1 MKDILQQV
9 DRRDGMTVP
18 EGYFEDFAAK
28 MAASLPRREWE
39 DPAPRVVP
47 RSLWQKVRPYVYM
60 AAMFLGVWCMM
71 NMFDLMRSSA
81 GLGVENSA
89 TFAKAI
95 GNVQFIGDYIS
106 SQMAAD
112 DYSLMEDLYD
122 DGFVPASLTE
132 MDMNTDSELLTKDI

>member
-18 EGYFEDFAAK
+18 EGYFEDFAAR

-39 DPAPRVVP
+39 EPAPRVVP
-47 RSLWQKVRPYVYM
+47 RSLWQKVRPYIYM

-89 TFAKAI
+89 TFAKAL
-95 GNVQFIGDYIS
+95 GNEQFMGDYLT
-106 SQMAAD
+106 SQGMMD
-112 DYSLMEDLYD
+112 DYTIMEDLYD
-122 DGFVPASLTE
+122 DGFIPASLTE
-132 MDMNTDSELLTKDI
+132 TDIDYEPQTTDI

>member
-18 EGYFEDFAAK
+18 EGYFEDFAAR
-28 MAASLPRREWE
+28 MAASLPPREWE
-39 DPAPRVVP
+39 EPAPRVVP

-81 GLGVENSA
+81 GLSVENSA
-89 TFAKAI
+89 TFAKAL
-95 GNVQFIGDYIS
+95 GNEQFMGDYLT
-106 SQMAAD
+106 SQGMMD
-112 DYSLMEDLYD
+112 DYTIMEDLYD
-122 DGFVPASLTE
+122 DGFMPASLTE
-132 MDMNTDSELLTKDI
+132 TDTDYELQTTDI